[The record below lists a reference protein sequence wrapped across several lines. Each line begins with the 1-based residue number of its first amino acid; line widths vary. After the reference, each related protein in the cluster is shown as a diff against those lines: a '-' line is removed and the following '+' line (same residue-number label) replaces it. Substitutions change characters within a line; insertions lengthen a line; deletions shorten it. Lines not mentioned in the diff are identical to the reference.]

1 MTMGTFVQHGL
12 FRSIFL
18 ASTFLGTV
26 PHAMAQEPAA
36 ASGGTQLQTIL
47 VEGQSASSDTSGSL
61 VVRSTRSATKSET
74 PVLETP
80 QSVTT
85 ISRKQIED
93 QNPQTVS
100 ESLRYTAGV
109 LSDRDS
115 SSRYDSVFLRG
126 FGAFGTDTNYVSYLD
141 GLKLVRGQGFATPQ
155 IDPFFLDHID
165 VLKGPSALLYGQIN
179 PGGLVNQVSR
189 DPSSV
194 ASNEARF
201 EVGTDGRVQSGLYS
215 TGPLTG
221 DGTVQ
226 YGIGLVGRTADSRYD
241 DVEEQRIGIAPSVKW
256 EPDGDTSLVVSGSY
270 QRDPEGG
277 YFNSIY
283 PRFLAPSNIAGYL
296 DPDLNIGDPTYDSFD
311 RTQYNVGY
319 RFEHRFDED
328 LTFRSSFRYS
338 SIDIDMRSLQ
348 MQGAPS
354 SAGVIPRYA
363 VHSIED
369 ASGFS
374 LDNHVQYAVD
384 TGSLAHTLL
393 AGIDFQSSSSSWD
406 YLMGAASSLDVTAP
420 VYGTAVGP
428 FAAAIDSDQDL
439 RQTGIYLQDQIEFG
453 NLRAVLGVRHD
464 WAEQQTDNHI
474 YSTSTDQSEDA
485 TTYRA
490 GLLYLFDNGLAP
502 YASYSTSFEPVL
514 GTDQSGNAF
523 VPTEA
528 QQYEVGLKYQPEG
541 LDALFTVAAFDI
553 RQQNV
558 KSPGTIA
565 YQYVQQGE
573 IHSRGL
579 EFEARG
585 QVTSNLELIAALSL
599 LNTEVSKSTDAS
611 IIGNRPQAVPRYYGS
626 LWANYTID
634 SGAFEGLSLGGGVRF
649 VGSSYGDDANTIKA
663 DGYTLIDAAIK
674 YDFGVKRPDLK
685 GLQATLNVTNL
696 FNEEY
701 YSSCSYGYFCQYGN
715 GRTVIAGLK
724 YKW

>member
-1 MTMGTFVQHGL
+1 MGTFVQHG
-12 FRSIFL
+12 FSRSILL
-18 ASTFLGTV
+18 ASTVLVTV
-26 PHAMAQEPAA
+26 PQVFAQEPAA
-36 ASGGTQLQTIL
+36 ISGGTQLQTVLIDG
-47 VEGQSASSDTSGSL
+47 ESASSDTSGSL
-61 VVRSTRSATKSET
+61 VVKSTRSATKLDM

-85 ISRKQIED
+85 VSRKQIEE
-93 QNPQTVS
+93 QNPQTVA

-126 FGAFGTDTNYVSYLD
+126 FGAFGTDTTYVSYLD

-155 IDPFFLDHID
+155 TDPFFLDHID
-165 VLKGPSALLYGQIN
+165 VLKGPSALLYGQIS

-189 DPSSV
+189 EPSSK
-194 ASNEARF
+194 ASNEARL
-201 EVGTDGRVQSGLYS
+201 EVGTDGRVQSGIYS

-226 YGIGLVGRTADSRYD
+226 YGIGLVGRAAGSRYD
-241 DVEEQRIGIAPSVKW
+241 DVKEQRIGIAPSLKW
-256 EPDGDTSLVVSGSY
+256 EPDADTSLVVSGSY

-283 PRFLAPSNIAGYL
+283 PRFLAPSNIGGYL
-296 DPDLNIGDPTYDSFD
+296 DPDFNIGDPTYDSFD
-311 RTQYNVGY
+311 RTQYNIGY
-319 RFEHRFDED
+319 RFEHRFDDD
-328 LTFRSSFRYS
+328 LTFRSNFRYS
-338 SIDIDMRSLQ
+338 AVDIDMRSLQ
-348 MQGAPS
+348 MAGAPT
-354 SAGVIPRYA
+354 SAGIIPRYA

-369 ASGFS
+369 ASGFAF
-374 LDNHVQYAVD
+374 DNHVEYTLD
-384 TGSLAHTLL
+384 TGLLAHTLL
-393 AGIDFQSSSSSWD
+393 GGIDFQSSSSGWD
-406 YLMGAASSLDVTAP
+406 YLMGAASALNVTAP

-428 FAAAIDSDQDL
+428 FVAAIDSDQDL
-439 RQTGIYLQDQIEFG
+439 KQTGLYLQDQIEFG
-453 NLRAVLGVRHD
+453 KLRAVLGIRHD
-464 WAEQQTDNHI
+464 WAEQQTDNHL
-474 YSTSTDQSEDA
+474 SGTSTDQSEDA

-490 GLLYLFDNGLAP
+490 GLLYLFDNGVAP

-514 GTDQSGNAF
+514 GTNQSGKAF

-541 LDALFTVAAFDI
+541 IDALFTVAAFDI

-558 KSPGTIA
+558 KSPGSIA
-565 YQYVQQGE
+565 GLYVQQGE

-585 QVTSNLELIAALSL
+585 QVTNNIEVIAALSL
-599 LNTEVSKSTDAS
+599 LDTEVSKSSTAS
-611 IIGNRPQAVPRYYGS
+611 IIGNRPQAVPRYFGS

-634 SGAFEGLSLGGGVRF
+634 TGAFEGLSLGGGVRI
-649 VGSSYGDDANTIKA
+649 VGSSYADDANTIKA
-663 DGYTLIDAAIK
+663 DGYTLVDAAIK
-674 YDFGVKRPDLK
+674 YDLGAKNPDLK

-696 FNEEY
+696 LDEEY
-701 YSSCSYGYFCQYGN
+701 YSSCSYGFYCQYGT
-715 GRTVIAGLK
+715 GRTVVAGLK